1 MTCLWGFYDTFLA
14 LLTLLRRM
22 IFDDLRTSQLHKEL
36 VRKHLQSN
44 SNASCDVNMHLSRV
58 CREQI
63 HEGNHMHRRGA
74 FGVARFDKQG
84 QCEGLQI
91 VERACCAPRFWFSG
105 RDASMRFASRH

>member
-1 MTCLWGFYDTFLA
+1 
-14 LLTLLRRM
+14 M

-84 QCEGLQI
+84 QCEGFQI
-91 VERACCAPRFWFSG
+91 VE
-105 RDASMRFASRH
+105 